1 MADIE
6 GKGVVN
12 LCIKQVATDLNLSP
26 RTVRD
31 YIRKCRQFE
40 FFRHIKWDGADY
52 CLVYY
57 SGLAKVIASKSKTG
71 PVQVLLSPADLKFKK
86 AVIVEAIVASQ
97 QEQSFYKAKEQQCK
111 TQQTNKPA
119 MVTTDQLFNKRPSVY
134 AGGTFSIEY
143 KTSRFTFVSPNFPN
157 FGTSQQSIAHIIG
170 RSVRTVQRRLSN
182 QYRQLLAQR
191 HNDDLSPLPR
201 TQLAK
206 EVGDKTIVDHINA
219 ENLERIPFIFFK
231 GKAWDPLCNVYLTDR
246 QTKGQKRLNRRILSL
261 DTSIDFFNL
270 NRPIPEA

>member
-1 MADIE
+1 
-6 GKGVVN
+6 
-12 LCIKQVATDLNLSP
+12 
-26 RTVRD
+26 
-31 YIRKCRQFE
+31 
-40 FFRHIKWDGADY
+40 
-52 CLVYY
+52 
-57 SGLAKVIASKSKTG
+57 
-71 PVQVLLSPADLKFKK
+71 LLSPADLKFKK